1 MASISLCLPTGP
13 NEPPCSTVLSHLN
26 AEHICLRGILQFLD
40 KDGMDALAN
49 TCIEASN
56 EVASFRWNTFM
67 KRLREKKKEKESKE
81 DYWTSLILQ
90 KYSHVPILQII
101 SVAEIEPYNVVIE
114 GSKEYILEIMAEDWI
129 VPERKPLRVYFNFI
143 FTMGEILCDI
153 NTYNSRRKSKIKEY
167 LIDNREA
174 QVLTYEEVKLKEK
187 RDKALRK
194 NQTCQNKID
203 S

>member
-1 MASISLCLPTGP
+1 
-13 NEPPCSTVLSHLN
+13 
-26 AEHICLRGILQFLD
+26 
-40 KDGMDALAN
+40 MDALAS

-67 KRLREKKKEKESKE
+67 KRVREKKKEKESKE

-143 FTMGEILCDI
+143 FTMGEMMFCDI
-153 NTYNSRRKSKIKEY
+153 NTYNSRRMSKIKEY

-194 NQTCQNKID
+194 NQICQNKID